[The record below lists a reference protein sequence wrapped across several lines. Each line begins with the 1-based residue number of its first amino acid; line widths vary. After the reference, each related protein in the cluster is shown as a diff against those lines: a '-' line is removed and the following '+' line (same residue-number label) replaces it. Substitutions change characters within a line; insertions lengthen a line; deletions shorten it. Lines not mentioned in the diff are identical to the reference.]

1 MLKFLL
7 LILATSLL
15 TQAAPVPATTNCSGK
30 TEVEKIAVDVINVLL
45 VVVEYSHQ
53 PVDIVSHIGENGE
66 ISLDKSSRAKF
77 PAKELFPCGL
87 PSEFTMCISYSSS
100 GKNRK
105 DRCLFYLDNPATD
118 GGAALAVCFEP
129 DNNKLRLE
137 YQDGSETPSQTLRF
151 DAPEEIHNLDETHKI
166 VVTVSLNSVTVT
178 INCSIPQTLPLT
190 RSSTT
195 PFINEGSFH
204 MGGITSPIFVVRIC
218 AVMPAWLHNHMAIV

>member
-1 MLKFLL
+1 M
-7 LILATSLL
+7 
-15 TQAAPVPATTNCSGK
+15 
-30 TEVEKIAVDVINVLL
+30 LL

-178 INCSIPQTLPLT
+178 INCSTPQTLPLT